1 MVMFMKPSPST
12 IFPDT
17 KLSFL
22 NSMVVLLFLIE
33 NSRTNY
39 TVVSIPD
46 SFYLNVGRIQARVE
60 ACIAFSCADAIFHP
74 ILFQAAEGLKDS
86 SMLKCTNQQQF
97 PCMPSAGKV
106 DHLFLIS
113 FVFLESSFIFS
124 LLSASFK
131 E

>member
-1 MVMFMKPSPST
+1 MVMFIKPSPST

-22 NSMVVLLFLIE
+22 NSTVVLLFLKE

-74 ILFQAAEGLKDS
+74 ILFQKAEGLKDS

-106 DHLFLIS
+106 DYLFLIS
-113 FVFLESSFIFS
+113 FVFFGEFFYIFS
-124 LLSASFK
+124 PFSQF
-131 E
+131 

>member
-1 MVMFMKPSPST
+1 
-12 IFPDT
+12 
-17 KLSFL
+17 
-22 NSMVVLLFLIE
+22 MVVLLFLIE

-86 SMLKCTNQQQF
+86 PMLKCTNQQQF

-106 DHLFLIS
+106 DYLFLIS
-113 FVFLESSFIFS
+113 FVFFGEFFYIFS
-124 LLSASFK
+124 PFSQF
-131 E
+131 

>member
-106 DHLFLIS
+106 DYLFLIS
-113 FVFLESSFIFS
+113 FVFFGEFFYIFS
-124 LLSASFK
+124 PFSQF
-131 E
+131 

>member
-1 MVMFMKPSPST
+1 MVMFIKPSPST

-22 NSMVVLLFLIE
+22 NSTVVLLFLKE

-74 ILFQAAEGLKDS
+74 ILFQKAEGLKDS

-106 DHLFLIS
+106 DYLFLIS
-113 FVFLESSFIFS
+113 FVFFGEFFYIFS
-124 LLSASFK
+124 LFSQF
-131 E
+131 